1 MQHQQQLPASTYYLL
16 LGQAFNLISG
26 VLAVTV
32 AAIVGMQLAPS
43 DSLATIPYGLQF
55 LAMLLCTYVF
65 SLAMQ
70 RFGRYVVFQ
79 AGALFLMLS
88 GALGY
93 MALAQHSFMLLCI
106 SHFLLGMFLAAAN
119 FYRFAATDK
128 LHSKEL
134 IAKASSLVISGGV
147 LAALVA
153 PVLAIHLQ
161 QMAGYPAY
169 ALCYGFY
176 VPLGV
181 LVLLV
186 NWLWQRSNQKM
197 EQGQASQSEQPQPAQ
212 NADLQNSK
220 LQLSS
225 PVLIAMLSCSTG
237 YFVMALMMIQAS
249 MTLKHQHSFSDA
261 SHAIQMH
268 VLAMF
273 IPSFFAAALMGR
285 FGIQRYI
292 LLGFALMATASGL
305 AIYSQTLLGTS
316 LSLII
321 LGLGWNFSFTGGSAL
336 LASASGANRFKLQGM
351 NDTAVALFATLGAF
365 LPAPLLSHLGWAYSN
380 VLLMV
385 ICVVAMGLMLVL
397 TRKGGAV
404 LV

>member
-1 MQHQQQLPASTYYLL
+1 MQAQQKLPRSTYYLL
-16 LGQAFNLISG
+16 LGQAFNLISA

-32 AAIVGMQLAPS
+32 AAIVVCNWHRPIAWQL
-43 DSLATIPYGLQF
+43 SLIYGLQF
-55 LAMLLCTYVF
+55 MAMLLCTYVF
-65 SLAMQ
+65 SLGMQ
-70 RFGRYVVFQ
+70 RYGRYVVFQ
-79 AGALFLMLS
+79 AGAGLLMLS

-93 MALAQHSFMLLCI
+93 LALAQHSFILLCV

-134 IAKASSLVISGGV
+134 IARASSLVISGGV
-147 LAALVA
+147 LAALV
-153 PVLAIHLQ
+153 
-161 QMAGYPAY
+161 
-169 ALCYGFY
+169 
-176 VPLGV
+176 
-181 LVLLV
+181 LLV
-186 NWLWQRSNQKM
+186 NWLWQRSNDK
-197 EQGQASQSEQPQPAQ
+197 QGQASQPAQPQSVQAT
-212 NADLQNSK
+212 SHIK
-220 LQLSS
+220 VQLSS

-237 YFVMALMMIQAS
+237 YFVMTLMMIQAS
-249 MTLKHQHSFSDA
+249 MTLKHQHSFGEA

-273 IPSFFAAALMGR
+273 IPSFFAAALMGK

-380 VLLMV
+380 VLLIV
-385 ICVVAMGLMLVL
+385 ICVLAMGSMLVL
-397 TRKGGAV
+397 RRKGGAV
-404 LV
+404 LAG

>member
-1 MQHQQQLPASTYYLL
+1 MHSQQQLPRSTYYLL
-16 LGQAFNLISG
+16 LGQAFNLISA

-43 DSLATIPYGLQF
+43 YSLATIPYGLQF

-65 SLAMQ
+65 SLCMQ
-70 RFGRYVVFQ
+70 RYGRYVVFQ
-79 AGALFLMLS
+79 AGAVFLMLS

-93 MALAQHSFMLLCI
+93 LALAQHSFMLLCV

-161 QMAGYPAY
+161 QVAGYPAY

-186 NWLWQRSNQKM
+186 NWLWQRSNDKL
-197 EQGQASQSEQPQPAQ
+197 EQGQASQPAQPQSVQATSH
-212 NADLQNSK
+212 SK
-220 LQLSS
+220 VQLSS

-249 MTLKHQHSFSDA
+249 MTLKHQHSFGEA

-273 IPSFFAAALMGR
+273 IPSFFAAALMGK

-292 LLGFALMATASGL
+292 MLGFALMATASGL

-380 VLLMV
+380 VLLIV
-385 ICVVAMGLMLVL
+385 ICVLAMGLMLL
-397 TRKGGAV
+397 LRRRGGAV
-404 LV
+404 L

>member
-1 MQHQQQLPASTYYLL
+1 MQDPQQLPTSTYCLL
-16 LGQAFNLISG
+16 LGQAFNLISA

-43 DSLATIPYGLQF
+43 YSLATIPYGLQF

-70 RFGRYVVFQ
+70 KYGRYVVFQ
-79 AGALFLMLS
+79 AGALLLMLS

-93 MALAQHSFMLLCI
+93 IAIAQHSFTLLCVA
-106 SHFLLGMFLAAAN
+106 HFLLGMFLAAAN

-147 LAALVA
+147 LAALIA

-161 QMAGYPAY
+161 QVAGYPPY

-186 NWLWQRSNQKM
+186 NWLWQLSNDKLQ
-197 EQGQASQSEQPQPAQ
+197 QGQASQPAQ
-212 NADLQNSK
+212 SQSVQVTSHSK
-220 LQLSS
+220 VQLSS

-249 MTLKHQHSFSDA
+249 MTLKHQHSFGEA

-285 FGIQRYI
+285 FGIQHYI

-316 LSLII
+316 LSLIM

-380 VLLMV
+380 VLLIV
-385 ICVVAMGLMLVL
+385 ICVLAMGLMLL
-397 TRKGGAV
+397 LRRRGGAV
-404 LV
+404 L

>member
-1 MQHQQQLPASTYYLL
+1 MHSQQQLPRSTYYLL
-16 LGQAFNLISG
+16 LGQAFNLISA

-43 DSLATIPYGLQF
+43 YSLATIPYGLQF

-65 SLAMQ
+65 SLGMQ
-70 RFGRYVVFQ
+70 RYGRYVVFQ
-79 AGALFLMLS
+79 AGAVFLMLS

-93 MALAQHSFMLLCI
+93 LALAQHSFMLLCI

-161 QMAGYPAY
+161 QVTGYPAY
-169 ALCYGFY
+169 ALCYAFY
-176 VPLGV
+176 LPLGV

-186 NWLWQRSNQKM
+186 NWLWQRSNDKL
-197 EQGQASQSEQPQPAQ
+197 EQGQASQPAKPQSVQATSH
-212 NADLQNSK
+212 SK
-220 LQLSS
+220 VQLSS

-249 MTLKHQHSFSDA
+249 MTLKHQHSFGDA

-273 IPSFFAAALMGR
+273 IPSFFAAALMGK

-380 VLLMV
+380 VLLIV
-385 ICVVAMGLMLVL
+385 ICVLAMGLMLVL
-397 TRKGGAV
+397 RRKGGAV
-404 LV
+404 LAG

>member
-1 MQHQQQLPASTYYLL
+1 MHSQQQLPRSTYYLL
-16 LGQAFNLISG
+16 LGQAFNLISA

-43 DSLATIPYGLQF
+43 YSLATIPYGLQF

-65 SLAMQ
+65 SLGMQ
-70 RFGRYVVFQ
+70 RYGRYVVFQ

-93 MALAQHSFMLLCI
+93 LAIAQHSFMLLCV

-161 QMAGYPAY
+161 QVAGYPAY
-169 ALCYGFY
+169 ALCYAFY

-186 NWLWQRSNQKM
+186 NWLWQRSNDKL
-197 EQGQASQSEQPQPAQ
+197 EQGQASQTVTTQPPPA
-212 NADLQNSK
+212 ASSGAV
-220 LQLSS
+220 QLSS

-249 MTLKHQHSFSDA
+249 MTLKHQHSFGDA

-273 IPSFFAAALMGR
+273 IPSFFAAALMGK

-380 VLLMV
+380 VLLIV
-385 ICVVAMGLMLVL
+385 ICVLAMGLMLAL
-397 TRKGGAV
+397 RRKGGAV
-404 LV
+404 LAG